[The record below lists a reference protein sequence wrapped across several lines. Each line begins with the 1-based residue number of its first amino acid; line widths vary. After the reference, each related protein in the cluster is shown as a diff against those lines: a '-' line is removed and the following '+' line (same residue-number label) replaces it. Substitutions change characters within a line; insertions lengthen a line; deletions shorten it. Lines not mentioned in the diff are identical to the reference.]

1 MRQENLLRASGGRS
15 HTSSQLPP
23 SQPAPVVEAAKEAAS
38 PFDRLHPGRH
48 LQLSLPQ
55 SPAGS
60 LDVME
65 DRSGSKDATG
75 SASFTAAVLDV
86 NEETAKRAVRDCAVF
101 IVPQVMHLCGCVCT
115 A

>member
-1 MRQENLLRASGGRS
+1 MLRASGGRS
-15 HTSSQLPP
+15 HTSSQLLS
-23 SQPAPVVEAAKEAAS
+23 SQPAPVREAAREAAP
-38 PFDRLHPGRH
+38 PFDHLHPGRH

-55 SPAGS
+55 TPAGP
-60 LDVME
+60 LEVKGDHN
-65 DRSGSKDATG
+65 GSKDGKG

-86 NEETAKRAVRDCAVF
+86 KEETAMRAVRDCAVF